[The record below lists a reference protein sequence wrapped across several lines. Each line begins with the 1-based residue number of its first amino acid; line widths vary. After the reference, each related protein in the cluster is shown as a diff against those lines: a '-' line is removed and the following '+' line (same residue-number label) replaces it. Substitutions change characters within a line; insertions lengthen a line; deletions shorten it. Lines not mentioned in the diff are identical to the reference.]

1 MAWAPRHGP
10 AVRRDVGDLMRG
22 SDLTPQEIAARTG
35 VPYSTVCRWNLV
47 QNWRPAVL
55 RAREAHRPQKWS
67 DARVAA
73 LARVARV
80 PGVDPGDLAE
90 ALGAR
95 RDRAESLFRACG
107 LSETIAP
114 QSAVGRA
121 QRRAGPDGSLRTA
134 LRVHLARQI
143 GELDALLIARGRQD
157 DLIRLERAGKLDT
170 AKMLRNL
177 VGLKKLLDEVEPAS
191 EGEPEEKLDLV
202 ALRADIARRYEVF
215 EAQEEER
222 KAARAAAWA
231 RAHANAGV
239 PLEEDAD
246 DLFAER
252 IARGA
257 RGAMSAGAARG
268 AAAPGDALRPAAG
281 DAAGQGAEER
291 GEDASRHAPRPR
303 VPDGPGP
310 RIRAP

>member
-10 AVRRDVGDLMRG
+10 GVRRVVADLMRG

-35 VPYSTVCRWNLV
+35 VPYSTICRWNLV

-67 DARVAA
+67 DRRVAA

-121 QRRAGPDGSLRTA
+121 QRRAEPDGSLRA
-134 LRVHLARQI
+134 AFRVHLARQI
-143 GELDALLIARGRQD
+143 GELDALLIARGRED
-157 DLIRLERAGKLDT
+157 DLVRLERAGKLDT

-177 VGLKKLLDEVEPAS
+177 VGLKKLLDEVEPPS
-191 EGEPEEKLDLV
+191 EGRGDEDDGPLDLV
-202 ALRADIARRYEVF
+202 AIRADIARRYEAF
-215 EAQEEER
+215 AAQWEAEDEAQEE
-222 KAARAAAWA
+222 A
-231 RAHANAGV
+231 
-239 PLEEDAD
+239 EEDAQED
-246 DLFAER
+246 AQGEMQGEAQGETDEGDPWGAGGAEAGPT
-252 IARGA
+252 ARDRA
-257 RGAMSAGAARG
+257 DETVR
-268 AAAPGDALRPAAG
+268 RPA
-281 DAAGQGAEER
+281 EP
-291 GEDASRHAPRPR
+291 ASEAFM
-303 VPDGPGP
+303 P
-310 RIRAP
+310 RIRLP

>member
-1 MAWAPRHGP
+1 M
-10 AVRRDVGDLMRG
+10 RR

-143 GELDALLIARGRQD
+143 GELDALLIARGRED
-157 DLIRLERAGKLDT
+157 DLVRLERAGKLDT

-191 EGEPEEKLDLV
+191 EGEPKEKLDLV

-257 RGAMSAGAARG
+257 RGATSAGAARG
-268 AAAPGDALRPAAG
+268 AAAPGDALRRGAG
-281 DAAGQGAEER
+281 DAAGQGVQERAEEGR
-291 GEDASRHAPRPR
+291 GEEDAARHAPRPR
-303 VPDGPGP
+303 APDGPGP

>member
-10 AVRRDVGDLMRG
+10 GVRRDVADLMRG

-35 VPYSTVCRWNLV
+35 VPYSTICRWNLV

-67 DARVAA
+67 DRRVAA

-121 QRRAGPDGSLRTA
+121 QRRAKPDGSLRA
-134 LRVHLARQI
+134 AFRVHLARQI
-143 GELDALLIARGRQD
+143 GELDALLIARGRED
-157 DLIRLERAGKLDT
+157 DLVRLERAGKLDT

-177 VGLKKLLDEVEPAS
+177 VGLKKLLDEVEPPS
-191 EGEPEEKLDLV
+191 EGRGDDDGPLDLV

-215 EAQEEER
+215 AAQWEAEDEAQEDAQGEMRGE
-222 KAARAAAWA
+222 AQGETDEGDPWG
-231 RAHANAGV
+231 AG
-239 PLEEDAD
+239 
-246 DLFAER
+246 
-252 IARGA
+252 
-257 RGAMSAGAARG
+257 
-268 AAAPGDALRPAAG
+268 
-281 DAAGQGAEER
+281 GAEAGPTARDRADETVR
-291 GEDASRHAPRPR
+291 RPVEPASEAFM
-303 VPDGPGP
+303 P
-310 RIRAP
+310 RIRLP

>member
-1 MAWAPRHGP
+1 
-10 AVRRDVGDLMRG
+10 MRG

-121 QRRAGPDGSLRTA
+121 QRRAGPDGALRTA

-143 GELDALLIARGRQD
+143 GELDALLIARGRED

-191 EGEPEEKLDLV
+191 EGGPEEKLDLV
-202 ALRADIARRYEVF
+202 ALRADIARRYETF
-215 EAQEEER
+215 AAQRQEAR
-222 KAARAAAWA
+222 SAAWA
-231 RAHANAGV
+231 RAHAAAGV
-239 PLEEDAD
+239 PLEEEAF
-246 DLFAER
+246 DLLGER
-252 IARGA
+252 IARGV
-257 RGAMSAGAARG
+257 RGATPADAARG
-268 AAAPGDALRPAAG
+268 EAAPGDAGQGDARAARDALRRGAG
-281 DAAGQGAEER
+281 GAAGQGAEDGQGEG
-291 GEDASRHAPRPR
+291 GEDAARHAPRPR
-303 VPDGPGP
+303 AQAVLGP